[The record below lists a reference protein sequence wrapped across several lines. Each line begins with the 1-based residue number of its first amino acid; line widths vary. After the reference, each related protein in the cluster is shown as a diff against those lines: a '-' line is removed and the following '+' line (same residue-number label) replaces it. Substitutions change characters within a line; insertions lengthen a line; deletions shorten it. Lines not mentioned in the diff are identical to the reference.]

1 MCAARTRTHGRRGE
15 KWESAPPLGSSDAR
29 KAATK
34 RKNLATDTPHM
45 WLWPPATKKDRLC
58 WRTLKFR
65 GYLPRHT
72 KSTVFLP
79 PSATVIKGPPIIHS
93 LPILILLLE
102 RRPVPHLASFARLR
116 ARAAAA
122 EPPPPSSAPEPTD
135 ERTAGLR
142 ARAAVAKPLPP
153 GSAPEP
159 LPPGLRRPAPRHAAT
174 GCGHHHRRIVR
185 ALGAGVTWP
194 GAGAAATPA
203 APLPRRL
210 SRAAPRSRLCRLAS
224 HLSHAA
230 APLPRLRRDSHRP
243 PTRATASLVSA
254 LLPAGAGVAAR
265 SMVGRVWTPWRA
277 LRRW

>member
-1 MCAARTRTHGRRGE
+1 M
-15 KWESAPPLGSSDAR
+15 
-29 KAATK
+29 
-34 RKNLATDTPHM
+34 ATDTPQT
-45 WLWPPATKKDRLC
+45 WLWPPATEKDRLC

-79 PSATVIKGPPIIHS
+79 PSATVIKGPPVIHS
-93 LPILILLLE
+93 LPILSSCSSGSGGQC
-102 RRPVPHLASFARLR
+102 RTS
-116 ARAAAA
+116 
-122 EPPPPSSAPEPTD
+122 PPS
-135 ERTAGLR
+135 
-142 ARAAVAKPLPP
+142 P
-153 GSAPEP
+153 GSAHELAEL
-159 LPPGLRRPAPRHAAT
+159 LPPGLRRPAPRPSQWASAPRASAPEPLSPSLCRRAPPLSHCRGASAARA
-174 GCGHHHRRIVR
+174 RRAAAAGPPPPTCRRAAAAGTPPPSSAPRRRVVR

-210 SRAAPRSRLCRLAS
+210 SRAAPRRRLCRLAS
-224 HLSHAA
+224 HLGHAA

-277 LRRW
+277 PRRW